1 VFLFRFVRRLVLLF
15 ILLVAL
21 AAASVWLYGFPRT
34 DPAGHADAVVVL
46 SGSNHDRLPRGLALM
61 RARVAPMLVV
71 SDGARTVPRLCTRRR
86 PYRVLCVRPDPFS
99 TRGEAEEIARLARA
113 RGWRTVDVV
122 TSRYHVHRARLII
135 ERCFGGRLRIVASTP
150 RPWDYVVGAAAE
162 WPKLFVAEVL
172 RRGC

>member
-1 VFLFRFVRRLVLLF
+1 VFLFRWFRRLVLLV
-15 ILLVAL
+15 LLL
-21 AAASVWLYGFPRT
+21 AVLVAASVWLYGFPRT
-34 DPAGHADAVVVL
+34 DQPGRADAVVVL

-61 RARVAPMLVV
+61 RAHVAPVLVV
-71 SDGARTVPRLCTRRR
+71 SDGARTVPRLCARRR

-122 TSRYHVHRARLII
+122 TSRYHVVRARLII
-135 ERCFGGRLRIVASTP
+135 ERCFHGRLRLIASVP
-150 RPWDYVVGAAAE
+150 RALDYLVGAAIE
-162 WPKLFVAEVL
+162 WPKLFVAEAL